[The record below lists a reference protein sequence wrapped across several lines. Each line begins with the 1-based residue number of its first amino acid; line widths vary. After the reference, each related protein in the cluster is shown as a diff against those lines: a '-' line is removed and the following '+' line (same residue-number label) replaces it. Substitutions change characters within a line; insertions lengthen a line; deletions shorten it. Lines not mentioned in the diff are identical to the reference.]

1 MYLEI
6 SDRQTGKTNRL
17 INQIYRDKQN
27 YDIQILMGINH
38 ISLKQIKS
46 AIPKNNKVKICL
58 SYDKLKQTIMGNSN
72 KKIRLYVDEF
82 MFSTAFSNN
91 FDKIK
96 EIFPELLWQ
105 RIFFFIYKFC

>member
-27 YDIQILMGINH
+27 YDIQILMGINY

-58 SYDKLKQTIMGNSN
+58 SYDKLAQTIMGNSN

-96 EIFPELLWQ
+96 NFFPALLCH
-105 RIFFFIYKFC
+105 RIFFFIYKFY